1 MNTLVAGDNRAAI
14 EKSNFSHLILSS
26 ASGDGRTDG
35 SLNAVGTV
43 GGAGIGGTVSRTVRK
58 IRIAG
63 GTVTAQGGNSGA
75 AGIGGGNGGSAHEI
89 EISGGIVTA
98 RGGEFAT
105 AIGGVSHE
113 NAPSTVYLAPPAG
126 HSIAVR
132 VGADEKNASSLEG
145 SPFEAG
151 PQMIAIGELVKNA
164 AYFRSETREVSGAR
178 RHALTLTAEPSIG
191 GSVRGAG
198 NFLAGKRVAEAIPN
212 DGYHFVRWTEGGR
225 EVSTDERYVFELHAP
240 RNLVAVFEKDMASD
254 WKKTVGNPSHAWTIR
269 FNHALNPADV
279 TFENFYVQDARGTR
293 ITGIRPVLLPDGTA
307 VRMENGTRF
316 EAGKTYFLIIR
327 KGVRG
332 AQAKPLKKDIVLKFR
347 VQQ

>member
-1 MNTLVAGDNRAAI
+1 M
-14 EKSNFSHLILSS
+14 
-26 ASGDGRTDG
+26 
-35 SLNAVGTV
+35 
-43 GGAGIGGTVSRTVRK
+43 RK

-98 RGGEFAT
+98 RGGEFATAIGGGINGRGVDIKISSGTVT

-254 WKKTVGNPSHAWTIR
+254 WQKTVGNPSHAWTIR